1 MRCSHRGTSGWRA
14 KLWSVGSFSQ
24 DKTKKYAAI
33 VYGFDMTELQ
43 LDSGGNAQAGSDDS
57 MTNEEQVDA
66 RVDVAPSI
74 VLRQEALSKGADD
87 IRSLA
92 QQLSTKRERY
102 DIVKEGFGKLLG
114 TLEEDANASAL
125 QEVRR
130 TLEVLQPKQ
139 TKTLLTTMLALDKPN
154 DLDDVLQD
162 LLGIISDMPE
172 DKLKKVFGEFKSP
185 EEQNV
190 LHTILVAIGKLDER

>member
-1 MRCSHRGTSGWRA
+1 
-14 KLWSVGSFSQ
+14 
-24 DKTKKYAAI
+24 
-33 VYGFDMTELQ
+33 
-43 LDSGGNAQAGSDDS
+43 